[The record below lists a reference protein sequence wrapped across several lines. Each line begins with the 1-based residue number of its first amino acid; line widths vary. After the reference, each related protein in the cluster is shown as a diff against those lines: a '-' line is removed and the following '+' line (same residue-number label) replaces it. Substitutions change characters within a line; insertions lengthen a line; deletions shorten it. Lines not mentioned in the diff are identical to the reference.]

1 MRLAWHVVHMGEM
14 RGAHQVLVRK
24 SERKGQVGRLYHR
37 WMTLNGYW
45 INRMRSVAYISLA
58 QDEAP

>member
-1 MRLAWHVVHMGEM
+1 MGEM